1 MKIHIIRHGSTLAN
15 EKKLYCGQTDLPLSR
30 KGKEEIRHYKGLGI
44 YPDAPD
50 LFFVSDLVRTRE
62 TLNLI
67 YGSVEAVSL
76 SELAEFNF
84 GKFEMKS
91 YEELKE
97 QSDYQNW
104 ATDDVG
110 LTSCPSGEC
119 KQQFTRRVLE
129 GFDLL
134 IKKATG
140 TNEIFVVSHGGVIVC
155 IMEHLFPDVH
165 HFYEWLPQTG
175 RGYTLSDNPQ
185 NPNCLKALFRRT
197 FSLLSL
203 CIVQLCIA
211 LLPQIT

>member
-1 MKIHIIRHGSTLAN
+1 MKIHIIRHGSTVAN
-15 EKKLYCGQTDLPLSR
+15 EKKLYCGLTDLPLSK
-30 KGKEEIRHYKGLGI
+30 KGRSEIHHYKGMGI

-76 SELAEFNF
+76 PELAEFNF

-91 YEELKE
+91 HEELKE
-97 QSDYQNW
+97 QSDYQGW
-104 ATDDVG
+104 AYDNMG
-110 LTSCPSGEC
+110 LTSCPGGEC

-129 GFDLL
+129 GFETL
-134 IKKATG
+134 IERAKE

-155 IMEHLFPDVH
+155 IMEHLFPNVH

-175 RGYTLSDNPQ
+175 RGYTLDYNV
-185 NPNCLKALFRRT
+185 NKCFEYKK
-197 FSLLSL
+197 
-203 CIVQLCIA
+203 I
-211 LLPQIT
+211 